1 MVKKTLLSMA
11 IAAAVV
17 SLAGCN
23 VSSTDKYDNKIS
35 NDGVAF
41 AQKSSVYPIFAPE
54 ASKVPLAIDLL
65 FADAQITDG
74 TLSTDDTAPPV
85 TTAINSLDGFSVS
98 APIVIE
104 FSQKL
109 DQSTVVAGNTV
120 HLIKLNSLNGEALVV
135 DEGNPFA
142 AAAEQVLA
150 DDYEARAILLDGGD
164 TPAIQVAL
172 KTPLDPMAKY
182 LVVLTDGIKGANGDS
197 ISQPATYS
205 HAAGDDKLMSDL
217 LVPVRP
223 LVQGWQEMAQG
234 YLSSVLKS
242 SAKSVFSYT
251 FTTGGTTSGLK
262 MAAAPEMYVR
272 ALASKPDTA
281 KKLYQGVLLKMNGGD
296 KAATQVAYITNMIV
310 PTAVSQ
316 EIALS
321 SPPTAEEVAAVEAT
335 DEFKIKIVATAG
347 SDTIVGAVTASLNTP
362 KAQSYSAI
370 PGVSLTPAL
379 ALAGTPLEVDT
390 VTTYVQGAL
399 TLPVGLEAPK
409 LTNAQALASGDPV
422 LIGNAVKLSMASDG
436 VWSADPALNPPMD

>member
-217 LVPVRP
+217 LIPVRP

-272 ALASKPDTA
+272 TLANKPDTA
-281 KKLYQGVLLKMNGGD
+281 EKLFMAAQAGGYLANLGLTAPPTPEQQAAAESYAKTQWITNVVGPVFQAKPELAFADMSAPTEDELKALRASSAYQD
-296 KAATQVAYITNMIV
+296 AIKAAANSPLVIGGITATLST
-310 PTAVSQ
+310 PTAQ
-316 EIALS
+316 
-321 SPPTAEEVAAVEAT
+321 
-335 DEFKIKIVATAG
+335 DY
-347 SDTIVGAVTASLNTP
+347 N
-362 KAQSYSAI
+362 AI
-370 PGVSLTPAL
+370 LGVSLTPA
-379 ALAGTPLEVDT
+379 
-390 VTTYVQGAL
+390 
-399 TLPVGLEAPK
+399 
-409 LTNAQALASGDPV
+409 
-422 LIGNAVKLSMASDG
+422 
-436 VWSADPALNPPMD
+436 